1 MKILALDGGGSS
13 GTITTAFLRDL
24 EAEIGPIWKKF
35 DLIAGVSTGSI
46 IGALLAIGM
55 PAAEIHKLYIN
66 LVPEIFGKPRLL
78 LTRLW
83 AAKYDST
90 TLQQLVRAH
99 LGYKYMKDC
108 QTKFMASAIDISDS
122 AGIKPK
128 FWKSWKHETELADV
142 VLASSAAPTYF
153 DPHEFEGA
161 TYVDGGLAA
170 NNLSMCA
177 LAEAVKITGL
187 NVNHYIL
194 NMGCSTMASLKKP
207 AKIRGVGPWISK
219 IFGLSL
225 YAGCEIA
232 EYQCHQMI
240 GFNNHCVRPLVDL
253 PLDSLDTEKM
263 TCIGKQLW
271 REHAGTLVEK
281 LA

>member
-24 EAEIGPIWKKF
+24 EAEIGPLWQKF
-35 DLIAGVSTGSI
+35 DLICGVSTGSI
-46 IGALLAIGM
+46 IGALLATGT

-66 LVPEIFGKPRLL
+66 LIPEVFGKPRFLP
-78 LTRLW
+78 TRLW
-83 AAKYDST
+83 AAKYDSA
-90 TLQQLVRAH
+90 TLQQIVKTH
-99 LGYKYMKDC
+99 LMFKRSEDC
-108 QTKFMASAIDISDS
+108 LTKFMASAVDISDS

-128 FWKSWKHETELADV
+128 FWKSWKHEVELADV
-142 VLASSAAPTYF
+142 VMASTAAPTYF
-153 DPHEFEGA
+153 DPYEFEGA
-161 TYVDGGLAA
+161 TYIDGAMA
-170 NNLSMCA
+170 TNNLSMCA

-194 NMGCSTMASLKKP
+194 NMGCSTVASFKKP
-207 AKIRGVGPWISK
+207 NRVRGVGHWIDK
-219 IFGLSL
+219 IFGLSC

-232 EYQCHQMI
+232 EYQCHQLI
-240 GFNNHCVRPLVDL
+240 GFNNHCIRPLLDL